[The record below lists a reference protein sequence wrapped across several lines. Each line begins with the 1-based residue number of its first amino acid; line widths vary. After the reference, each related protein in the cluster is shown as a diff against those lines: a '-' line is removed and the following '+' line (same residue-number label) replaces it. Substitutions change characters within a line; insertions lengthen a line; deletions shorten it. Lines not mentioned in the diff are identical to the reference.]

1 MGDNGSITLSVSLL
15 TLANQKH
22 YTKANKLMVSFD
34 IVNQNGLS
42 ISHQLASL
50 NMCN

>member
-1 MGDNGSITLSVSLL
+1 MGDNGSITLSVSL
-15 TLANQKH
+15 LANQKH